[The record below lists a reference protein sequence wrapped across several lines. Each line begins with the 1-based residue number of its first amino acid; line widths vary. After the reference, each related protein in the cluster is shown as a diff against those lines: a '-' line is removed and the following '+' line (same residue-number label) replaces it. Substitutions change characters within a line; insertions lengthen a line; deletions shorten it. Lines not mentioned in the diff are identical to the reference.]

1 MAKLF
6 ILVKLEYMI
15 RLATHRKN
23 INLKIWE
30 NIIFRE

>member
-6 ILVKLEYMI
+6 ILVKLEHMI

-23 INLKIWE
+23 INLKIWG